1 MARDPKPTE
10 PQKTAARKPSLA
22 GMLMPLA
29 IATLI
34 GGGAAWWLLGRNPD
48 DASQKLASS
57 PSNECITDTGAMRG
71 GPLDLVDSA
80 GAPTTQARFAGRPA
94 LLYFGFTRCPDI
106 CPMALDLMAQGMHEM
121 GAQADQLQP
130 VFISVDPP
138 RDTPEDVASYISSD
152 RFPPRLVGLT
162 GSIEQVDAASRAFGV
177 GAMRAGDPA
186 SPDYV
191 VQHAS
196 FIYIMDGAWTLRG
209 MIRSNEATPQ
219 SLVQC
224 IRQSLGDDL
233 RPAG

>member
-1 MARDPKPTE
+1 MARTSKPTE
-10 PQKTAARKPSLA
+10 PQKPAARKSSLA
-22 GMLMPLA
+22 GMLAPL
-29 IATLI
+29 ILATAI
-34 GGGAAWWLLGRNPD
+34 GGGGAWWLLGRTPAD
-48 DASQKLASS
+48 DQKLASS
-57 PSNECITDTGAMRG
+57 PSNDCITDSGTMDG
-71 GPLDLVDSA
+71 GPLDLVDSG

-130 VFISVDPP
+130 VFISVDPA
-138 RDTPEDVASYISSD
+138 RDTPEEVASYISTE

-162 GSIEQVDAASRAFGV
+162 GSNEQVDAASRAFGV
-177 GAMRAGDPA
+177 GAMRSGDPA

-209 MIRSNEATPQ
+209 MIRSNEATPE

-224 IRQSLGDDL
+224 IRTSLGEDL
-233 RPAG
+233 RPAL